1 MALSY
6 WRAAVAGLVMAA
18 VVAMGNTV
26 MAAETRPEGVGPAP
40 PAPTGIVINLP
51 ARTLYWYVDGTLNR
65 SFPVGIGRVGDQT
78 PTGAYKIQNKAI
90 NPWWLPPWG
99 GDIVPPG
106 PANPL
111 GTRWMAFNYSYG
123 IHGNNAPTSI
133 GGVVS
138 AGCIRMHNADVE
150 WLYNQVQ
157 VGTPVNVTYETAQ
170 VQTGSDGRQYLAI
183 YPDVYGRGSQSAAK
197 VLTAA
202 GFAADVV
209 ALDGPGLYRLDA
221 VALVNGYE
229 LPALMH
235 KGRVFVAA
243 RALANRLG
251 AEVAWEHET
260 RTVYLDGQP
269 VTTYLKV
276 STGYVDAEEAA
287 AVLGVGYEW
296 NSETNSVLLSGAPV
310 YLSGHLLI
318 GRGVELEG

>member
-1 MALSY
+1 MALSH
-6 WRAAVAGLVMAA
+6 WRAVAAGLVMAA
-18 VVAMGNTV
+18 VLALGKPA
-26 MAAETRPEGVGPAP
+26 MAAETRPQGIGPAP

-65 SFPVGIGRVGDQT
+65 SFPVGIGRTTDQT
-78 PTGAYKIQNKAI
+78 PTGSYKIQNKAV

-106 PANPL
+106 PSNPL

-123 IHGNNAPTSI
+123 IHGNNVPSSI

-138 AGCIRMHNADVE
+138 AGCIRMFNADVE
-150 WLYNQVQ
+150 WLYDQVR
-157 VGTPVNVTYETAQ
+157 VGTPVNVIYETAQ
-170 VQTGSDGRQYLAI
+170 VQTGADGRRYLAV
-183 YPDVYGRGSQSAAK
+183 YPDVYGWGSQSAAD

-202 GFAADVV
+202 GLAADTV
-209 ALDGPGLYRLDA
+209 APDGPGLYRLDA
-221 VALVNGYE
+221 AALVNGQSV
-229 LPALMH
+229 PALLH
-235 KGRVFVAA
+235 KGRPYVAA

-269 VTTYLKV
+269 VTTHLKV

-287 AVLGVGYEW
+287 AVLGVEYEW
-296 NSETNSVLLSGAPV
+296 NSETNTVLFSGTPMYV
-310 YLSGHLLI
+310 SGHLLI
-318 GRGVELEG
+318 GRGSALEG